1 MKNRIVFLMFLFLMF
16 FSCDLFNPKE
26 PTTGTV
32 TDYDGNV
39 YQTVKIGDQWWMKE
53 NLNVTHFNNGDVIPK
68 IIEDNWYEYNGR
80 WDEENDRYL
89 NNSAYCY
96 YNDDSSNAET
106 YGALYNAFA
115 VRDSRGL
122 APEGWHIPSDEE
134 WNELQIH
141 LGMRP
146 GQIDSLDY
154 AGNNIG
160 FKLKST
166 SGWDDFVDSDPEYGG
181 NGTDEVGF
189 CALPGGYRWNYG
201 NSYDMGTDAYFWAS
215 TAHSDIRNW
224 YRSVSHGAIGITRDQ
239 NFISFGFSV
248 RCVKDEE

>member
-1 MKNRIVFLMFLFLMF
+1 MKNRIVFLMFLSLFF
-16 FSCDLFNPKE
+16 FSCNLFNPKE

-39 YQTVKIGDQWWMKE
+39 YQTVKIGDQWWMAE
-53 NLNVTHFNNGDVIPK
+53 NLNVTHFNNGDEIPY
-68 IIEDNWYEYNGR
+68 INEEYWYEYNGR
-80 WDEENDRYL
+80 YDEENDRYL
-89 NNSAYCY
+89 NNSAFCY
-96 YNDDSSNAET
+96 YNDDSTNAET

-122 APEGWHIPSDEE
+122 APEGWHVPSDEE
-134 WNELQIH
+134 WNELQIY

-154 AGNNIG
+154 AGNDIG
-160 FKLKST
+160 FKLKAT
-166 SGWDDFVDSDPEYGG
+166 SGWDDYESSDPEYGG
-181 NGTDEVGF
+181 NGTDEAGF

-201 NSYDMGTDAYFWAS
+201 NCYDMGKDAYFWTS
-215 TAHSDIRNW
+215 TVDSEFRQWFRRVGHWSN
-224 YRSVSHGAIGITRDQ
+224 AISRDQ
-239 NFISFGFSV
+239 YFISQGYSV

>member
-1 MKNRIVFLMFLFLMF
+1 MKQRIVFLMILFLLF
-16 FSCDLFNPKE
+16 TSCDLFNPKE

-39 YQTVKIGDQWWMKE
+39 YQTVKIGDQWWMAE
-53 NLNVTHFNNGDVIPK
+53 NLKVTHYKNGDTLSYRH
-68 IIEDNWYEYNGR
+68 EDNWYG
-80 WDEENDRYL
+80 
-89 NNSAYCY
+89 NNFGAYCY
-96 YNDDSSNAET
+96 YNDDSTYASN
-106 YGALYNAFA
+106 YGALYNGYA
-115 VRDSRGL
+115 VRNNRGL

-134 WNELQIH
+134 WNELQIY

-181 NGTDEVGF
+181 NGIDEVGF

-201 NSYDMGTDAYFWAS
+201 NCYDMGTDAYFWTS
-215 TAHSDIRNW
+215 TIDSEVRYW
-224 YRSVSHGAIGITRDQ
+224 YRNVSHGAISIVRDQ

-248 RCVKDEE
+248 RCVKDEKDKK